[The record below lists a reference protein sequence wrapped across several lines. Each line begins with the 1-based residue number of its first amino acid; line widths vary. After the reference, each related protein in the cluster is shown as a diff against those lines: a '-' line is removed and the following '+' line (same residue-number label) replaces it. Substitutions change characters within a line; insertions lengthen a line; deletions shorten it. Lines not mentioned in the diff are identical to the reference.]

1 MIHTS
6 SASHSSPVSLRIWAA
21 LTSFWHWCLRW
32 SIEVAV
38 LTAVELQ
45 LLRDD
50 CLLKPI
56 MNDKPLEQLATL
68 RAVVGYL
75 GEKNQYDWWTSSFF
89 VPNSHAFL
97 APVFA
102 RTPVLAQCMG
112 VTRAAAV
119 IHDKHIGV
127 GRVYHLFR
135 LPEDTEQAIHRALY
149 EPDLCTRIAALTA
162 NRDAALAYLREIAT
176 SPVTLGTGPTSVGEA
191 HALHDPRTWS
201 LAASHFLYAFNYGVQ
216 VFPYLAD
223 RT

>member
-1 MIHTS
+1 M
-6 SASHSSPVSLRIWAA
+6 
-21 LTSFWHWCLRW
+21 
-32 SIEVAV
+32 
-38 LTAVELQ
+38 ELQ

-75 GEKNQYDWWTSSFF
+75 GEKNQYNWWTSSFF
-89 VPNSHAFL
+89 VPNSYAFL

-162 NRDAALAYLREIAT
+162 NRDAALAYLREKAV
-176 SPVTLGTGPTSVGEA
+176 SPVTPGIGPTLIGK
-191 HALHDPRTWS
+191 ALALRAADAWS
-201 LAASHFLYAFNYGVQ
+201 TAVTYYLQAFEKNVQ
-216 VFPYLAD
+216 TYPYFVD
-223 RT
+223 